1 MSSKQSGHSPIFL
14 ALMIGTTRRRNARS
28 IVPDGVRPIVVCGGS
43 LVLAAQRC
51 SVFELSGSAFVVDVG
66 SWPLR
71 VHPLGNDRLRVDLM
85 VSAG

>member
-43 LVLAAQRC
+43 LVLAASDASASR
-51 SVFELSGSAFVVDVG
+51 VRDAAVAELSGSAFVVDVG
-66 SWPLR
+66 SWQ
-71 VHPLGNDRLRVDLM
+71 LGPTC
-85 VSAG
+85 